1 MNTFS
6 GISWNIRGCNN
17 ITNRRNIKAH
27 IQDYK
32 ANFICIQETKCSSWD
47 SAKKNTLWDEHS
59 HGWIEAPVIGSSG
72 GLLTTWDTNLYRVDS
87 HTTTKNWIL
96 VRGNTIPMGVTFYCV
111 NVYAPQET
119 GEKVIIWEKISNILN
134 SITET
139 PTILMG
145 DFNSVTNQ
153 EDRIN
158 CAYNILDTRI
168 FNDFIENNGLIYIRT
183 QQPHFTWMGLA
194 NKRVK

>member
-1 MNTFS
+1 
-6 GISWNIRGCNN
+6 
-17 ITNRRNIKAH
+17 
-27 IQDYK
+27 
-32 ANFICIQETKCSSWD
+32 
-47 SAKKNTLWDEHS
+47 
-59 HGWIEAPVIGSSG
+59 
-72 GLLTTWDTNLYRVDS
+72 
-87 HTTTKNWIL
+87 
-96 VRGNTIPMGVTFYCV
+96 MGVTFYCV

-119 GEKVIIWEKISNILN
+119 GEKVIIWEQISNILN

-168 FNDFIENNGLIYIRT
+168 FNDFIENNGLINIRT
-183 QQPHFTWMGLA
+183 QQPHFTWMGPA